1 MERVMPAYTTNCC
14 YSTGNQSRAVKV
26 SSTCFPL
33 FFRRVIEIFYNNFS
47 FSLGWLSFKR
57 YWIYTF
63 KLYMLKD
70 KRQLIVGLE
79 EIDQKAFINCLL
91 FLQWHW
97 QWLKTFLWFW
107 VPAQHTANSEQTICS
122 FRFYKVSSQKT
133 DLLPCIFNIL
143 QVLQL

>member
-1 MERVMPAYTTNCC
+1 
-14 YSTGNQSRAVKV
+14 
-26 SSTCFPL
+26 
-33 FFRRVIEIFYNNFS
+33 
-47 FSLGWLSFKR
+47 
-57 YWIYTF
+57 
-63 KLYMLKD
+63 MLKD

-79 EIDQKAFINCLL
+79 EIDQKAFISCLL

-107 VPAQHTANSEQTICS
+107 VPAQHTVNSEQTMWS

-133 DLLPCIFNIL
+133 DLLPPIFNIL